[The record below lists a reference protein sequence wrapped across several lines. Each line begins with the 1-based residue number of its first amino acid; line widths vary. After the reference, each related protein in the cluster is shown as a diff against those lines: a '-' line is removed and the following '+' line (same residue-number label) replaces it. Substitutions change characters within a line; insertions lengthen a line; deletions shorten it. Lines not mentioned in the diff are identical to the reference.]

1 MEYVLNM
8 LKKCAQLAQKCRRTL
23 EIRVTGCY
31 RPTTTSAALD
41 GLSRRLPS

>member
-1 MEYVLNM
+1 MEYVLDM

-23 EIRVTGCY
+23 EIQVTGCY
-31 RPTTTSAALD
+31 RTTTTSAALD